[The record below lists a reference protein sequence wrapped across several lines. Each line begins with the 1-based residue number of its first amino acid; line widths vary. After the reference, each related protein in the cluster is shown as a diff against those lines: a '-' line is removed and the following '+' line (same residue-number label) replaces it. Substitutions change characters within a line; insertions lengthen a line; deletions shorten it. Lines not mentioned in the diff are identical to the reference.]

1 MDFKEENIDRIFR
14 EGLKNFE
21 VAPPPEVWE
30 AVMQTRVHRK
40 KRAFPVFRYA
50 AAAVA
55 LLLVMGSLYTIINK
69 PEPGESVAG
78 NLQDEQAIVQKN
90 FQKDTPPLTQSI
102 IPTGKDDIKS
112 AEKVVQESLAA
123 EKPLIAETQIN
134 IVIAESENISSDKVL
149 QTREPVNIRDETNIL
164 LLAENYHP
172 IESKNLSSFVD
183 AKFIIIN
190 SKVTYSDKGLPV
202 INDFAYDPI
211 DHEIENQGGWSFG
224 AKFSPLYTS
233 RNITMSMPD
242 NFMEM
247 YDNVEE
253 GIIAFSGGFNFKY
266 KPTDRISIHTGLFYS
281 RMGQK
286 ITDLVAYDV
295 PPYIVSIL
303 PDDGKGA
310 NNIILGSSFGTVVVP
325 ENLYIKDMT
334 IARVIYNDKYSLEN
348 FDPDKFGLEGFDS
361 EIKQSFEYIEIPLL
375 ISYKVIDRI
384 IDFQLLGGVSTNLLV
399 GNNVF
404 TEFDGQRISLGKTAD
419 ISKISYSS
427 VVGFGIEYG
436 FSDQLSFSIEPTFKY
451 YLNSFSNGNRLHV
464 HPFSIGL
471 FSGVSYKF

>member
-1 MDFKEENIDRIFR
+1 
-14 EGLKNFE
+14 
-21 VAPPPEVWE
+21 
-30 AVMQTRVHRK
+30 
-40 KRAFPVFRYA
+40 
-50 AAAVA
+50 
-55 LLLVMGSLYTIINK
+55 
-69 PEPGESVAG
+69 
-78 NLQDEQAIVQKN
+78 
-90 FQKDTPPLTQSI
+90 
-102 IPTGKDDIKS
+102 DDIKS

-134 IVIAESENISSDKVL
+134 IVIAESEDISSDKVL

-190 SKVTYSDKGLPV
+190 SKVTYSDKGFPV

-242 NFMEM
+242 NYMEM

-310 NNIILGSSFGTVVVP
+310 NNIMLSSSFGTVVVP

-451 YLNSFSNGNRLHV
+451 Y
-464 HPFSIGL
+464 
-471 FSGVSYKF
+471 

>member
-21 VAPPPEVWE
+21 VAPPSEVWE
-30 AVMQTRVHRK
+30 GVMQARTYK
-40 KRAFPVFRYA
+40 KKGILPIFRYA

-55 LLLVMGSLYTIINK
+55 VLLVVGSLYTIINK
-69 PEPGESVAG
+69 PKPGESVAG
-78 NLQDEQAIVQKN
+78 NLQDEKALVQKDL
-90 FQKDTPPLTQSI
+90 QKDISLPPQSI
-102 IPTGKDDIKS
+102 TPTIKDDNKPE
-112 AEKVVQESLAA
+112 EKVVQKSIDV
-123 EKPLIAETQIN
+123 EKPLIAETKIN
-134 IVIAESENISSDKVL
+134 TVKAESVDITSDKVF

-164 LLAENYHP
+164 LLAENYLTV
-172 IESKNLSSFVD
+172 ESKNLSSFVD
-183 AKFIIIN
+183 GKSIILI

-202 INDFAYDPI
+202 INDFANEPI
-211 DHEIENQGGWSFG
+211 DQKIENNDGWSIG

-233 RNITMSMPD
+233 RNVTMSMPG
-242 NFMEM
+242 NFKEM
-247 YDNVEE
+247 YNNVEE

-266 KPTDRISIHTGLFYS
+266 KPADRISIHMGLFYS

-295 PPYIVSIL
+295 PPEIASKL
-303 PDDGKGA
+303 PVKPDGNKITL
-310 NNIILGSSFGTVVVP
+310 NSSFGPVVVP
-325 ENLYIKDMT
+325 KTSLYVEDIT
-334 IARVIYNDKYSLEN
+334 VARVENTYSSDY
-348 FDPDKFGLEGFDS
+348 FDPVKLGLEGFDT
-361 EIKQSFEYIEIPLL
+361 EITQSFEYIEIPLL
-375 ISYKVIDRI
+375 LSYKVVDRV
-384 IDFQLLGGVSTNLLV
+384 IDFHLLGGVSTNLLV

-404 TEFDGQRISLGKTAD
+404 AEFDGQRINLGETDD
-419 ISKISYSS
+419 IYRFNYSS

-451 YLNSFSNGNRLHV
+451 YLNSFSSGTRLHV

>member
-1 MDFKEENIDRIFR
+1 
-14 EGLKNFE
+14 KNFE

-30 AVMQTRVHRK
+30 AVMQTNTHRQTSTHRK
-40 KRAFPVFRYA
+40 KRAFPIFRYA

-55 LLLVMGSLYTIINK
+55 LLLVVGSLYTIINK
-69 PEPGESVAG
+69 PKPGEPVAG

-112 AEKVVQESLAA
+112 VEKVVQESIAA

-134 IVIAESENISSDKVL
+134 IVIAESEDILPDKVL
-149 QTREPVNIRDETNIL
+149 QTREPVNIRDDANKL

-172 IESKNLSSFVD
+172 IESKNLNSFVD
-183 AKFIIIN
+183 AKFIIVN
-190 SKVTYSDKGLPV
+190 SKVAYIDKGLPV
-202 INDFAYDPI
+202 FNDFANEPI

-233 RNITMSMPD
+233 RNITMSMPG
-242 NFMEM
+242 NFKEM

-295 PPYIVSIL
+295 PHYIASTL
-303 PDDGKGA
+303 PVKGL
-310 NNIILGSSFGTVVVP
+310 NKITLISSFGPVVVP
-325 ENLYIKDMT
+325 ETNLYVEDVT
-334 IARVIYNDKYSLEN
+334 VARVENSYSSDI
-348 FDPDKFGLEGFDS
+348 FDPVKFGLEGFDA
-361 EIKQSFEYIEIPLL
+361 EITQSFEY
-375 ISYKVIDRI
+375 
-384 IDFQLLGGVSTNLLV
+384 
-399 GNNVF
+399 
-404 TEFDGQRISLGKTAD
+404 
-419 ISKISYSS
+419 
-427 VVGFGIEYG
+427 
-436 FSDQLSFSIEPTFKY
+436 
-451 YLNSFSNGNRLHV
+451 
-464 HPFSIGL
+464 
-471 FSGVSYKF
+471 

>member
-30 AVMQTRVHRK
+30 AVMQTRANEK

-55 LLLVMGSLYTIINK
+55 LLLVVGSLYTIINK
-69 PEPGESVAG
+69 PKPGESIAG
-78 NLQDEQAIVQKN
+78 NLQDEQTIEQKTL
-90 FQKDTPPLTQSI
+90 QKDTPPLTQSI

-112 AEKVVQESLAA
+112 AVKVVQESIAA
-123 EKPLIAETQIN
+123 EKPLLAKTPIY
-134 IVIAESENISSDKVL
+134 IVKTESEDILSDKVL
-149 QTREPVNIRDETNIL
+149 QTREPVNIRDDANTL
-164 LLAENYHP
+164 LLTENYHP
-172 IESKNLSSFVD
+172 IELKSLSSFLD
-183 AKFIIIN
+183 SKSIILN
-190 SKVTYSDKGLPV
+190 SKVAYSDKGLSV
-202 INDFAYDPI
+202 INDFANDPI
-211 DHEIENQGGWSFG
+211 DHEIENQGSWSFG
-224 AKFSPLYTS
+224 VNFSPLYTS
-233 RNITMSMPD
+233 RNITMSMPG
-242 NFMEM
+242 NFKEM

-253 GIIAFSGGFNFKY
+253 GVIAFSGGFNFKY
-266 KPTDRISIHTGLFYS
+266 KPVDRISVHVGLFYS

-295 PPYIVSIL
+295 PPYIASTL
-303 PDDGKGA
+303 PVKGP
-310 NNIILGSSFGTVVVP
+310 NKIMLNSSFGPVVVP
-325 ENLYIKDMT
+325 ETSLYIEDMT
-334 IARVIYNDKYSLEN
+334 VARVENSYSSDY
-348 FDPDKFGLEGFDS
+348 FDPVKFGLEGFDS
-361 EIKQSFEYIEIPLL
+361 KITQSFEYIEIPLL
-375 ISYKVIDRI
+375 ISYKVIDRV

-419 ISKISYSS
+419 ISKINYSS

-451 YLNSFSNGNRLHV
+451 YINSLSKGNRLHV